1 MKREAGCCLL
11 VVALLA
17 LCLPALAHHGDAA
30 YDEKNP
36 VTLKGTV
43 TDVVWGNPHVLIYFD
58 ARNSKGKVVH
68 WGCQTTSPAKLIRSG
83 WSPSTVK
90 DGDHI
95 TATLA
100 PAKNGN
106 AIGYLLRILL
116 PSGREVNL
124 QELPQ

>member
-1 MKREAGCCLL
+1 MRRE
-11 VVALLA
+11 VAYVLA
-17 LCLPALAHHGDAA
+17 LAVLMVCLPALAHHGDAA

-43 TDVVWGNPHVLIYFD
+43 TEVVWGNPHVLIYFD
-58 ARNSKGKVVH
+58 ARNSKGKMVN
-68 WGCQTTSPAKLIRSG
+68 WGCETTSPAKLVRSG
-83 WSPSTVK
+83 WSPNTLK
-90 DGDHI
+90 DGDQI

-106 AIGYLLRILL
+106 PIGYLLKVLL